1 MGDDA
6 NDVDPVDVVTTTED
20 PLDENDETSTS
31 PNEDDTTTN
40 PGTDDTTTPTDPTD
54 IDSPGGE
61 EEEPSEPVVPK
72 PEDLTGDAEEMRYVG
87 WHIPKECNKLEVGSI
102 VAMFCPDLRYLM
114 NTQ

>member
-31 PNEDDTTTN
+31 PNGDDTTTN

-54 IDSPGGE
+54 IDSPGG